1 MCVICVKAINKMFKT
16 LPLFNEEEE
25 PKHSVT
31 ITLTRK
37 ILFKEFE
44 RLGVYGL
51 INEKVMQIG
60 IHDVRIND
68 TNPNDKRVHR
78 DFLSC
83 MYLFTRKD
91 TEPAL
96 VTSVCLKGFHKFIA
110 LKYGMQLFSLYR
122 NPEKVEQSMKLKQV
136 KAKTFNNEGKE
147 EKSESSF
154 IAKLLQESSQY
165 DVEISTDDYGV
176 IKVPTENDFKE
187 LYDKMIVTQSLNAFN
202 AITKSR

>member
-1 MCVICVKAINKMFKT
+1 MYSK
-16 LPLFNEEEE
+16 LPLFNEEED

-37 ILFKEFE
+37 ILYKEYE
-44 RLGVYGL
+44 RVGVHGIIY
-51 INEKVMQIG
+51 EKVLQIG
-60 IHDVRIND
+60 IHDVRLNSD
-68 TNPNDKRVHR
+68 TPNEKRIHR

-83 MYLFTRKD
+83 MYLFMNKD

-122 NPEKVEQSMKLKQV
+122 NPSKVEESMKLKQV
-136 KAKTFNNEGKE
+136 KAKTYNNEGEE
-147 EKSESSF
+147 EKSESGF
-154 IAKLLQESSQY
+154 IAKLLQDSSQY
-165 DVEISTDDYGV
+165 DVEISTDDFGV
-176 IKVPTENDFKE
+176 IKVPQEHDFKE

-202 AITKSR
+202 SITKWGK